1 VAATSALPKPRAAV
15 TSAPQLERLELRV
28 ERLRL
33 TFRFTYAFHAREVRF
48 ECDRGDGYQRLFPE
62 TFSFHADRHDPAEL
76 FLQLAD
82 LAEKPQ
88 LLSEPARRRDSEL
101 LTARLL
107 LAAPRYLERLLQQ
120 LEADARLD
128 PKRLEQIYTD
138 LALMSEVMA
147 RFAAGRDLEDHP
159 GLRTALFHLRK
170 LLFCALDRLVQRR
183 VPPAYLEGYVT
194 GAVELVDPVDDL
206 SEAGFFHALDRG
218 DPETVN
224 RVLLRLAERAFYRW
238 LEDVCLDE
246 SNGAFEAENS
256 PFASREAEVRA
267 AISREHGARVRRGRE
282 LAPYL
287 RRLRNRDVLR
297 LLGKL
302 EAWFLRQYDI
312 HHAAAMIKHA
322 DNVANG
328 RTDADATLSR
338 HNTPNY
344 VAALALLASPFVA
357 AAVWYES
364 APRWFDQLC
373 AFEVACANVLV
384 AYFLL
389 YRFLWKRDLT
399 FFHAAVPRI
408 MAGIIVGYL
417 PIFFV
422 DEVWNLAVEPWPL
435 LLMIVILLGFAT
447 LLYLYIEVQRRLG
460 DSRVAFARARQIFLL
475 GLLQAAGI
483 GLILTGLVGHFM
495 AMRNWP
501 GGGQNLA
508 ELPME
513 VLLKGVGS
521 FVGELPVALGINP
534 FYAFPSAVFLM
545 TFMSFF
551 IGTFLQL
558 MWEEL
563 PITEPL

>member
-1 VAATSALPKPRAAV
+1 VAAPAPALVPAA
-15 TSAPQLERLELRV
+15 PHLERLELRV

-48 ECDRGDGYQRLFPE
+48 ECDRGDGYRRVFPE

-88 LLSEPARRRDSEL
+88 LLGENARRRDSEL
-101 LTARLL
+101 LSARLL
-107 LAAPRYLERLLQQ
+107 VAAPRYLERVLHQ
-120 LEADARLD
+120 LEADTRLD
-128 PKRLEQIYTD
+128 PKRLEQIYAD
-138 LALMSEVMA
+138 LALLSEVMA
-147 RFAAGRDLEDHP
+147 RFAGGRDVADHP
-159 GLRTALFHLRK
+159 GLRIALFHLRK
-170 LLFCALDRLVQRR
+170 LLFCVLDRLVQRR
-183 VPPAYLEGYVT
+183 VDPTYLDGYIS
-194 GAVELVDPVDDL
+194 GQVELVDPVDDL

-218 DPETVN
+218 DPEMVN

-246 SNGAFEAENS
+246 SNGAFEVENS

-267 AISREHGARVRRGRE
+267 AISREHGARVRRSRE

-287 RRLRNRDVLR
+287 CRLRNRDVVR

-312 HHAAAMIKHA
+312 HHAAAMIQHS
-322 DNVANG
+322 DNVAKG
-328 RTDADATLSR
+328 KLDRDAILSR
-338 HNTPNY
+338 HNTPTY
-344 VAALALLASPFVA
+344 VATLALISGPFA
-357 AAVWYES
+357 AAALWYQS
-364 APRWFDQLC
+364 APRWFDALC
-373 AFEVACANVLV
+373 AFEVAFANVLAV
-384 AYFLL
+384 YFLF

-422 DEVWNLAVEPWPL
+422 DEVWSLSVQPWPL
-435 LLMIVILLGFAT
+435 LLTIVALVGFAT
-447 LLYLYIEVQRRLG
+447 LLYLYIEVQRRLA

-475 GLLQAAGI
+475 GLLQAAGL

-495 AMRNWP
+495 ATRNWP
-501 GGGQNLA
+501 GGGQNLPDVPIEILRA
-508 ELPME
+508 
-513 VLLKGVGS
+513 GAGS
-521 FVGELPVALGINP
+521 FMGQLPLVLGIGP
-534 FYAFPSAVFLM
+534 FYAFPSAVFVM

>member
-1 VAATSALPKPRAAV
+1 
-15 TSAPQLERLELRV
+15 V

-48 ECDRGDGYQRLFPE
+48 ECDRGDGYQRVFPE

-88 LLSEPARRRDSEL
+88 LLSDLARRRDCEL

-107 LAAPRYLERLLQQ
+107 LGAPRYLERVLHQ
-120 LEADARLD
+120 LEADTRLD
-128 PKRLEQIYTD
+128 PKRLEQIYAD
-138 LALMSEVMA
+138 LALLSEVMG
-147 RFAAGRDLEDHP
+147 RFASGRDTEDHP
-159 GLRTALFHLRK
+159 GLRIALFHLRK

-183 VPPAYLEGYVT
+183 VSPEYLAGYVT
-194 GAVELVDPVDDL
+194 GQVELVDPVDDL

-238 LEDVCLDE
+238 LEDICLDE

-267 AISREHGARVRRGRE
+267 AISREHGARVIRGRE

-287 RRLRNRDVLR
+287 RRLGNRDALR

-302 EAWFLRQYDI
+302 EAWFLRLYDV
-312 HHAAAMIKHA
+312 HHAAAMIQHA
-322 DNVANG
+322 DNVAKG
-328 RTDADATLSR
+328 QLDADGVLSR

-344 VAALALLASPFVA
+344 VAALVALASPFA
-357 AAVWYES
+357 AAAFFYDS
-364 APRWFDQLC
+364 APRVFDALC
-373 AFEVACANVLV
+373 AFEVALVNV
-384 AYFLL
+384 AAAWFLL
-389 YRFLWKRDLT
+389 YRFLWRRELT
-399 FFHAAVPRI
+399 VFHAAVPRI

-417 PIFFV
+417 PIFFI
-422 DEVWNLAVEPWPL
+422 DEVWSLAGQSWPTL
-435 LLMIVILLGFAT
+435 FMIVGLLGATT
-447 LLYLYIEVQRRLG
+447 LLYLYIEVARRLS
-460 DSRVAFARARQIFLL
+460 DSQVAFARARQIFLL
-475 GLLQAAGI
+475 GLLQATAI
-483 GLILTGLVGHFM
+483 GVLLTGMIGHFM
-495 AMRNWP
+495 AARVWFE
-501 GGGQNLA
+501 NLPKDR
-508 ELPME
+508 LTSHTYP
-513 VLLKGVGS
+513 
-521 FVGELPVALGINP
+521 FIGELPYVLGIEP
-534 FYAFPSAVFLM
+534 LYAFPSAIFM
-545 TFMSFF
+545 MAFMSFF

-558 MWEEL
+558 MWEDI

>member
-1 VAATSALPKPRAAV
+1 VASPSA
-15 TSAPQLERLELRV
+15 SLERLEFRV

-48 ECDRGDGYQRLFPE
+48 ECDRGNGYYRVFPE

-88 LLSEPARRRDSEL
+88 LLSDLARRRDSEL
-101 LTARLL
+101 LTMRLL
-107 LAAPRYLERLLQQ
+107 LAAPRYLERVLHQ
-120 LEADARLD
+120 LEGDARLD
-128 PKRLEQIYTD
+128 PKRLEQIYAD
-138 LALMSEVMA
+138 LVLLTEVMG
-147 RFAAGRDLEDHP
+147 RFASGREREDHP
-159 GLRTALFHLRK
+159 GLRTAIFHLRK
-170 LLFCALDRLVQRR
+170 LLFGALDRLVQRR
-183 VPPAYLEGYVT
+183 VTPAYLEGYMM
-194 GAVELVDPVDDL
+194 GRVELVDPVDDL

-224 RVLLRLAERAFYRW
+224 RVLLRLAEGAFYRW
-238 LEDVCLDE
+238 LEEVCLDE

-267 AISREHGARVRRGRE
+267 AISREHGARVTRGRE
-282 LAPYL
+282 LSPYL
-287 RRLRNRDVLR
+287 RRLGNRDALR
-297 LLGKL
+297 LLAKL

-312 HHAAAMIKHA
+312 HHAAAMIQHA
-322 DNVANG
+322 DNLAKG
-328 RTDADATLSR
+328 KIDTDAILSR
-338 HNTPNY
+338 HNTPTY
-344 VAALALLASPFVA
+344 VATLAAITSPFA
-357 AAVWYES
+357 AAAFYYDR
-364 APRWFDQLC
+364 APRVFDALC
-373 AFEVACANVLV
+373 SLEVACANALV
-384 AYFLL
+384 AWFLF

-422 DEVWNLAVEPWPL
+422 DEVWTLSAQPWPL
-435 LLMIVILLGFAT
+435 LLAIVLLLGFAT
-447 LLYLYIEVQRRLG
+447 LLYLYIEVQRRLS
-460 DSRVAFARARQIFLL
+460 DHRLAFQRARQIFLL
-475 GLLQAAGI
+475 GLVQAAAI
-483 GLILTGLVGHFM
+483 GLILPSLVGQFM
-495 AMRNWP
+495 ATRNWP
-501 GGGQNLA
+501 GGGQNL
-508 ELPME
+508 LVVPLQ
-513 VLLKGVGS
+513 VLRAGVGS
-521 FVGELPVALGINP
+521 FLGHLPVALGIAP
-534 FYAFPSAVFLM
+534 FYAYPSAVFVM

>member
-1 VAATSALPKPRAAV
+1 MAAPAPRVAPAA
-15 TSAPQLERLELRV
+15 PHLERLELRV

-48 ECDRGDGYQRLFPE
+48 ECDRGDGYRRVFPE

-88 LLSEPARRRDSEL
+88 LLSDVARRRDSEL
-101 LTARLL
+101 LSARLL
-107 LAAPRYLERLLQQ
+107 VAAPRYLERVLHQ

-128 PKRLEQIYTD
+128 PKRLEQIYAD
-138 LALMSEVMA
+138 LALLSEVMA
-147 RFAAGRDLEDHP
+147 RFAGGREVEDHP
-159 GLRTALFHLRK
+159 GLRTAQFHLRK
-170 LLFCALDRLVQRR
+170 LLFGVLDRLVQRR
-183 VPPAYLEGYVT
+183 VDAKYLDGYIN
-194 GAVELVDPVDDL
+194 GEVELVDPVDDL

-224 RVLLRLAERAFYRW
+224 RVLLRLAERAYYRW

-267 AISREHGARVRRGRE
+267 AISRGHSAFVRRGRE

-297 LLGKL
+297 LLEKL
-302 EAWFLRQYDI
+302 ESWFLRQYDI

-322 DNVANG
+322 DNVARG
-328 RTDADATLSR
+328 KLDADGVLSR
-338 HNTPNY
+338 HNTPTY
-344 VAALALLASPFVA
+344 VAALALIASPFA
-357 AAVWYES
+357 AAAIWYRS
-364 APRWFDQLC
+364 APRWFDALC
-373 AFEVACANVLV
+373 AFEVAFASVLI
-384 AYFLL
+384 AYFML

-422 DEVWNLAVEPWPL
+422 DEVWSLSVEPWPL
-435 LLMIVILLGFAT
+435 LLAIVIGLGFAT

-475 GLLQAAGI
+475 GLLQAAAI

-495 AMRNWP
+495 ATRNWP
-501 GGGQNLA
+501 GGGQNIA
-508 ELPME
+508 DVPIE
-513 VLLKGVGS
+513 VLRTDVAPFLGQ
-521 FVGELPVALGINP
+521 LPVALGIDP

>member
-1 VAATSALPKPRAAV
+1 VAART
-15 TSAPQLERLELRV
+15 APQLERLELRL

-88 LLSEPARRRDSEL
+88 LLSADARRRDSEL

-107 LAAPRYLERLLQQ
+107 VGAPRYLERVLHQ
-120 LEADARLD
+120 LEADSRLD
-128 PKRLEQIYTD
+128 PKRLEQIYAD
-138 LALMSEVMA
+138 LALLSEVMG
-147 RFAAGRDLEDHP
+147 RFATGRVTEDQP

-170 LLFCALDRLVQRR
+170 LLFGALDRLVQRR
-183 VPPAYLEGYVT
+183 VPPEHLESYVT
-194 GAVELVDPVDDL
+194 GAVDLVDPVDDL
-206 SEAGFFHALDRG
+206 SEAAFLHTLDRG
-218 DPETVN
+218 DPQTVN

-238 LEDVCLDE
+238 LEEICLDE

-256 PFASREAEVRA
+256 PFATREAEVRA
-267 AISREHGARVRRGRE
+267 AISRGPGTRLVRGRE

-287 RRLRNRDVLR
+287 RVLRNRDALR

-312 HHAAAMIKHA
+312 HHAAAMIQHA
-322 DNVANG
+322 DNVAKG
-328 RTDADATLSR
+328 RLDPDGILSR
-338 HNTPNY
+338 HNTPTY
-344 VAALALLASPFVA
+344 VAALAVIVSPFA
-357 AAVWYES
+357 AAAFWYQL
-364 APRWFDQLC
+364 APRWFDALC
-373 AFEVACANVLV
+373 AFEVACANVLT
-384 AYFLL
+384 AYFLF

-422 DEVWNLAVEPWPL
+422 DEVWSLSVEPWPL
-435 LLMIVILLGFAT
+435 LLTIVVLVGLTT
-447 LLYLYIEVQRRLG
+447 LLYLYIEVQRRLI
-460 DSRVAFARARQIFLL
+460 DSRVAFQRARQIFLL

-483 GLILTGLVGHFM
+483 GLILTGLVGRFM
-495 AMRNWP
+495 ATRNWP
-501 GGGQNLA
+501 GGGQNMPDA
-508 ELPME
+508 AME
-513 VLLKGVGS
+513 VLRGGVGP
-521 FVGELPVALGINP
+521 FMGELPVALGISP
-534 FYAFPSAVFLM
+534 FYAFPSAVFVM
-545 TFMSFF
+545 MFMSFF

>member
-1 VAATSALPKPRAAV
+1 VASP
-15 TSAPQLERLELRV
+15 SAPHLERLELRV

-48 ECDRGDGYQRLFPE
+48 ECDRGDGYRRVFPE

-88 LLSEPARRRDSEL
+88 LLSEGARRRDSEL
-101 LTARLL
+101 LIARVLIG
-107 LAAPRYLERLLQQ
+107 APRYLERVLAQ
-120 LEADARLD
+120 LEADTRLD
-128 PKRLEQIYTD
+128 PKRLEQIYAD
-138 LALMSEVMA
+138 LALLSEVMA
-147 RFAAGRDLEDHP
+147 RFATGRVTEDQP

-170 LLFCALDRLVQRR
+170 LLFCALDQLVQRR
-183 VPPAYLEGYVT
+183 VAPDYLDGYVS
-194 GAVELVDPVDDL
+194 GGVELVDPADDL

-267 AISREHGARVRRGRE
+267 AISREHGARVSRGRE

-287 RRLRNRDVLR
+287 RRLGNRDALR
-297 LLGKL
+297 LLDKL

-322 DNVANG
+322 DNLARG
-328 RTDADATLSR
+328 RLDADSVLSR

-344 VAALALLASPFVA
+344 VAMLALISAPFVVA
-357 AAVWYES
+357 AFGYDR
-364 APRWFDQLC
+364 APRVFDFVC
-373 AFEVACANVLV
+373 AFEVACANILV
-384 AYFLL
+384 AWFIF
-389 YRFLWKRDLT
+389 YRFLWQRDLT

-408 MAGIIVGYL
+408 LAGIIVGYL

-422 DEVWNLAVEPWPL
+422 DEVWSLSTQPWPL
-435 LLMIVILLGFAT
+435 LVVIVVLLGFAT

-460 DSRVAFARARQIFLL
+460 DSDLAFRRARQIFLL

-495 AMRNWP
+495 ATRNWP
-501 GGGQNLA
+501 GGGQNQADVAIEILA
-508 ELPME
+508 R
-513 VLLKGVGS
+513 GVGT
-521 FVGELPVALGINP
+521 FMGELPVALGMGP
-534 FYAFPSAVFLM
+534 FFAFPSAVFVM
-545 TFMSFF
+545 MFMSFF

>member
-1 VAATSALPKPRAAV
+1 LAAP
-15 TSAPQLERLELRV
+15 TSAPLERLELRV

-48 ECDRGDGYQRLFPE
+48 ECDRGAGWQRVFPE

-82 LAEKPQ
+82 LGEKPQ
-88 LLSEPARRRDSEL
+88 LLTESARRRDSEL
-101 LTARLL
+101 LVARLL
-107 LAAPRYLERLLQQ
+107 LGAPRYLERVLHQ
-120 LEADARLD
+120 LEADTRLD
-128 PKRLEQIYTD
+128 PKRLEQIYAD
-138 LALMSEVMA
+138 LALLSEVMA
-147 RFAAGRDLEDHP
+147 RFASGRDNEDHP
-159 GLRTALFHLRK
+159 GLRIALFHLRK
-170 LLFCALDRLVQRR
+170 LLFCVLDRLVQRR

-194 GAVELVDPVDDL
+194 GAIDPVDPVDDL

-224 RVLLRLAERAFYRW
+224 RVLVRLAERAFYRW

-246 SNGAFEAENS
+246 SNGAFEMENS

-267 AISREHGARVRRGRE
+267 AISREHSARVRRGRE

-287 RRLRNRDVLR
+287 QRLGNRDVLR

-302 EAWFLRQYDI
+302 ETWFLRQYDI
-312 HHAAAMIKHA
+312 HHAAAMIQHA
-322 DNVANG
+322 DNVAKG
-328 RTDADATLSR
+328 KLDTDAILSR
-338 HNTPNY
+338 HNTPTY
-344 VAALALLASPFVA
+344 AASLAFIASPFVA
-357 AAVWYES
+357 AAFWYDS
-364 APRWFDQLC
+364 APRWFDYLC
-373 AFEVACANVLV
+373 AFEVASANLV
-384 AYFLL
+384 IAFFLL
-389 YRFLWKRDLT
+389 YRFLWQRDLT

-422 DEVWNLAVEPWPL
+422 DEVWSLSAQPWPYL
-435 LLMIVILLGFAT
+435 VAIVALVGFAT
-447 LLYLYIEVQRRLG
+447 LLYLFIEVQRRLT
-460 DSRVAFARARQIFLL
+460 DSRVAFQRARQIFLL

-483 GLILTGLVGHFM
+483 GLILTSLVGQFM
-495 AMRNWP
+495 ATRGWP
-501 GGGQNLA
+501 GGGQNVPDVPL
-508 ELPME
+508 E
-513 VLLKGVGS
+513 VLRGGIGS
-521 FVGELPVALGINP
+521 FMGQLPVALGVSP
-534 FYAFPSAVFLM
+534 FYAFPSAVFVM